1 MLQRDRPL
9 QSREGFCLFDLI
21 RRSVKVKLGLL
32 LATATVI
39 LLIGVQMHDWQH
51 ARMRVKQYRK
61 LNLPASASTARN
73 DPAYQWIVS
82 QAHKEKVDL
91 WVSVAFG
98 LLGLGALFV
107 LILRSQYESHKL
119 IQQARVM
126 ATGDYRRRI
135 TACRDHSL
143 KAIGESFNTM
153 AENLQNQEQTLTK
166 QAEILAG
173 MLDAARV
180 ISATLDTQQCGKEV
194 AKAVCS
200 HLGATDVSVFLRNEE
215 GGTYVIARAG
225 KPHKADW
232 VRLAAHS
239 MDSGS
244 YIVVGEHDHYGEPC
258 TSLVGTP
265 ISVGE
270 KMMGA
275 IVARFGA
282 VYSREELSP
291 GSLRAD
297 ALMTLATHTATAMTT
312 ICLISQTQEYSR
324 SLEEWVEY
332 IAALSQVTTAI
343 APSLNL
349 VKTLDALTKASAEAT
364 QADYRVIFI
373 PDQEGHLIPRSSFPD
388 DFPISALSAHAVSY
402 RAFEEK
408 QLSFCEDINEHPD
421 PIVREYAD
429 RYGLRGI
436 ISAPLL
442 IENEVIGCISI
453 YSHSPRKYSEKEQQ
467 LVGSIATHAA
477 IVVHNAKLYQ
487 TESAIAET
495 LQHSL
500 MSRVPS
506 DYGNLRFYGR
516 YVPGQTEASVGGD
529 FYDVTPLRNG
539 TVAVAMADVSGKGLE
554 AAIHLA
560 ACKYMLKA
568 LVHTHPDDPAATL
581 TALND
586 SINSS
591 FKQEFF
597 VTLFHAVINPA
608 DGSLI
613 YASAGHPPAIIK
625 DKEASLHTRLVGSGI
640 PLGTGWDCVYD
651 NQSALLKHGDILLL
665 YTDGVTDAVKDG
677 DRIELEGLDQML
689 FESGCCSGDELVD
702 QLIDRINNECDPAR
716 LDDMAALAVTFKN
729 GDSK

>member
-1 MLQRDRPL
+1 M
-9 QSREGFCLFDLI
+9 
-21 RRSVKVKLGLL
+21 
-32 LATATVI
+32 ATATVM
-39 LLIGVQMHDWQH
+39 LLIGVQIHDFQH
-51 ARMRVKQYRK
+51 ARMREQQHRK
-61 LNLPASASTARN
+61 RFLRTDTDAD
-73 DPAYQWIVS
+73 DPAYKWIVS
-82 QAHKEKVDL
+82 QTRKETIEL
-91 WVSVAFG
+91 WVSMALG

-107 LILRSQYESHKL
+107 VMLRNQYESHKL
-119 IQQARVM
+119 MQQARVM
-126 ATGDYRRRI
+126 ATGDYRRRV
-135 TACRDHSL
+135 TACRDHGL
-143 KAIGESFNTM
+143 KALGESFNTM
-153 AENLQNQEQTLTK
+153 AINLQDQEQTLTK

-180 ISATLDTQQCGKEV
+180 ISATLDDYQCGREV

-200 HLGATDVSVFLRNEE
+200 HLGATDVSVFLRNDE
-215 GGTYVIARAG
+215 GGIYVIARAG

-232 VRLAAHS
+232 VRLAGHA

-265 ISVGE
+265 ISVGQ
-270 KMMGA
+270 KMLGA
-275 IVARFGA
+275 IVGRFGA

-312 ICLISQTQEYSR
+312 ICLVSQTQEYSR

-349 VKTLDALTKASAEAT
+349 VKTLDALTRTTAGAT
-364 QADYRVIFI
+364 QADYCVIFI
-373 PDQEGHLIPRSSFPD
+373 PDHEGHLIPRSSFPD
-388 DFPISALSAHAVSY
+388 SFPISILGSHAVSY
-402 RAFEEK
+402 QSFQGKR
-408 QLSFCEDINEHPD
+408 LSFCEDTNEHPD
-421 PIVREYAD
+421 PSIRESAA
-429 RYGLRGI
+429 RCGLRGI

-442 IENEVIGCISI
+442 IENKAIGCISL
-453 YSHSPRKYSEKEQQ
+453 YSCEPRKYSDKEQQ
-467 LVGSIATHAA
+467 LVASIAMHAA

-487 TESAIAET
+487 TESAIAES

-506 DYGNLRFYGR
+506 DYGNLQFYGR
-516 YVPGQTEASVGGD
+516 YVPGQTEASIGGD
-529 FYDVTPLRNG
+529 FYDVTPLQDG

-568 LVHTHPDDPAATL
+568 LVHSHPDDPAAAL

-586 SINSS
+586 AINSS

-608 DGSLI
+608 SGSLL
-613 YASAGHPPAIIK
+613 YASAGHPPPIIK
-625 DKEASLHTRLVGSGI
+625 DKDAGLHTRLVGAGI

-651 NQSALLKHGDILLL
+651 NQYALLKHGDILLL

-677 DRIELEGLDQML
+677 DRIELEGLDRML
-689 FESGCCSGDELVD
+689 FEIGCCTGNELVD
-702 QLIDRINNECDPAR
+702 QLIDRINKECDPAR
-716 LDDMAALAVTFKN
+716 RDDMAALAVTFKN
-729 GDSK
+729 GE